1 MKYIATFSTYLDEK
15 GNEMEEA
22 LIFELGFSSMEELE
36 IYEKNNFLGDP
47 LEVVKVDEKENWENL
62 IK

>member
-22 LIFELGFSSMEELE
+22 QIFELGFSSMEELA

-47 LEVVKVDEKENWENL
+47 LEVVKVDEKEN
-62 IK
+62 

>member
-1 MKYIATFSTYLDEK
+1 MKYIATFSTYVDEK

-22 LIFELGFSSMEELE
+22 QIFELGFSSMEELV

-47 LEVVKVDEKENWENL
+47 LEVVKVDEKENW
-62 IK
+62 